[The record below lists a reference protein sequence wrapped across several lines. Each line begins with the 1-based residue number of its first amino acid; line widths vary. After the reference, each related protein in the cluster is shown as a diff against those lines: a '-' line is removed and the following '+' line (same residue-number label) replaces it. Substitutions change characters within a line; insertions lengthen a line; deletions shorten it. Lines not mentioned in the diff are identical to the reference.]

1 MAKRLSLGRLE
12 KMVEDL
18 NRDVDLEGSDVTVN
32 TLTSDGKITTNDG
45 GLAVI
50 GDDLTLTNS
59 ALTIATG
66 SVTYRTMPPLGGRVT
81 QLTSKATAV
90 PGGDTAG
97 SIVTH
102 SGSLAGGATV
112 TFTVGTDSDDEP
124 ILTDFSEGGS
134 IVLLSCSRTTTDRAF
149 GNDYTVS
156 TGAIDGSRAINP
168 GYASFQINITNNT
181 GGPLSEALV
190 INYIIMNVAI
200 GAGGW
205 G

>member
-18 NRDVDLEGSDVTVN
+18 NRDIDLEGSDVTVN

-50 GDDLTLTNS
+50 GDTATFTNS
-59 ALTIATG
+59 SLQVTTG
-66 SVTYRTMPPLGGRVT
+66 SVKYVTGPPLGGRVT

-102 SGSLAGGATV
+102 AAALAGGATV

-124 ILTDFSEGGS
+124 ILNDFSNGGS

-156 TGAIDGSRAINP
+156 TGAIDGDRVINP

-181 GGPLSEALV
+181 AGPLSEALV
-190 INYIIMNVAI
+190 INYMILNVQLA
-200 GAGGW
+200 
-205 G
+205 